1 MLATLRALVAA
12 SGMSRVRWVA
22 LGMGGLLV
30 DLELVLG
37 ARVSPV
43 RPAGLSIIIIID
55 ERDSNLRS
63 L

>member
-30 DLELVLG
+30 DLALALG
-37 ARVSPV
+37 VRVSPV
-43 RPAGLSIIIIID
+43 RPAGLSIYYYYY
-55 ERDSNLRS
+55 
-63 L
+63 